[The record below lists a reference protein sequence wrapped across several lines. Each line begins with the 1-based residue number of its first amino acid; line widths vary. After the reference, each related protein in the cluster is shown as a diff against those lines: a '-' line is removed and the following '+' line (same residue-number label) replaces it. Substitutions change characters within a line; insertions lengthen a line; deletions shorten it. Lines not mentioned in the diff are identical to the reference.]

1 MRKSRFVHA
10 QSVQLIIFLSHQTS
24 RLPFPLHHGS
34 NGQKVDAK
42 RLPHNT
48 RMALALQG
56 PTLIF
61 DGICNLCNGSMG
73 WFQERVRKEDSPVW
87 YSEFSFHQSYVA
99 SPKCLHCTGIGAA
112 IVIPYSH
119 DIYL

>member
-1 MRKSRFVHA
+1 M
-10 QSVQLIIFLSHQTS
+10 QLIILHETAQLTFPSH
-24 RLPFPLHHGS
+24 HNIS

-42 RLPHNT
+42 RLPHKT

-87 YSEFSFHQSYVA
+87 YSEFSFQQSYVV

-112 IVIPYSH
+112 IVIPCSH
-119 DIYL
+119 TSVILLSLFHAHIHL